1 MTSSELVYNFRI
13 GFDIIASGAAPG
25 FTDVEIYSL
34 LNRGQDYLI
43 LDLYKQKELKL
54 LQSLIKEDAATLTL
68 ASNIYSGSLPVDYWL
83 LYNVSTTVTRTSLTS
98 TGFIPTHENVSGVVL
113 DCDIIDPKEALQF
126 LPSSFNSLRVWK
138 NPKVYLETNN
148 INIIVD
154 DYTTITD
161 NKVIYIKKRL
171 DISNSQTCEL
181 QESLHRLVVDKAIDI
196 AKTIINIQEMQS
208 TKQS

>member
-1 MTSSELVYNFRI
+1 MTPAELLYNFKI
-13 GFDIIASGAAPG
+13 GFDVISSGAAPG
-25 FTDVEIYSL
+25 FTDGEIYSL

-54 LQSLIKEDAATLTL
+54 LQSLIKESTTTLTL
-68 ASNIYSGSLPVDYWL
+68 ASNIYSGSLPLDYWL

-98 TGFIPTHENVSGVVL
+98 TGFIPTHTNVSGVVL
-113 DCDIIDPKEALQF
+113 DCDIVDPKEALQF
-126 LPSSFNSLRVWK
+126 LPSSFNSLRIWK

-171 DISNSQTCEL
+171 DISGAQTCEL

-196 AKTIINIQEMQS
+196 AKTIINIQEPQAS
-208 TKQS
+208 KQS